1 MAVSINSVYQKVLT
15 IANKE
20 QRGYVTPV
28 QFNLL
33 ANQAQENIFS
43 QYFYDL
49 NQFYRVKGNDSN
61 NADQLEILKEK
72 IALFESVNKGDFDI
86 KPHLFYKVSDVVKRD
101 TGVQVQHLTRKEYN
115 LAKTNTL
122 ASPSSHNPVYT
133 LQEDYIVNPTYS
145 SAMEGNYSPW
155 IIIDDGTV
163 IDTGQDQ
170 TYQTINTEYDLYYIR
185 RPKKVKWGY
194 NLISSNEG
202 KEAPLYNSNTSSDF
216 ELHHSEEP
224 QLVNQLLQLVGIMIK
239 DPTLYQTA
247 AQEEMKKIQQEKQ

>member
-72 IALFESVNKGDFDI
+72 IAVFETSTNDLSI
-86 KPHLFYKVSDVVKRD
+86 KPLDFYKVSDIVHNE
-101 TGVQVQHLTRKEYN
+101 TNGVAQHLTRRELN
-115 LAKTNTL
+115 LVANHPLTAPTTN
-122 ASPSSHNPVYT
+122 NPVYT
-133 LQEDYIVNPTYS
+133 MTSEDWVKMSPQSNSAYIV
-145 SAMEGNYSPW
+145 
-155 IIIDDGTV
+155 
-163 IDTGQDQ
+163 
-170 TYQTINTEYDLYYIR
+170 YYIR
-185 RPKKVKWGY
+185 KPKKVKWGY
-194 NLISSNEG
+194 NLLTGADG
-202 KEAPLYNSNTSSDF
+202 KEAPLYNSNTSSNF
-216 ELHHSEEP
+216 ELHNSEEP

-239 DPTLYQTA
+239 DPTLYQTSS
-247 AQEEMKKIQQEKQ
+247 QEEMKKIQQEKQ